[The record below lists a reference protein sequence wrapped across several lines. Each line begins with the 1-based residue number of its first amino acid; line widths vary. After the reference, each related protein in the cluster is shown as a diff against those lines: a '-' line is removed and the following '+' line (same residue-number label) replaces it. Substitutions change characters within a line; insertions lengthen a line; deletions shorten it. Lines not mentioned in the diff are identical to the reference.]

1 MSTTNYEAIGTIG
14 VSKNTAELLACE
26 KKLGE
31 VYCSMITVADR
42 LSFKDKRSAE
52 LFRELNKIVRKM
64 LISSIYTAGFMN
76 DYKVI

>member
-31 VYCSMITVADR
+31 VYCSMVTVADR
-42 LSFKDKRSAE
+42 MSFKDQSSDE
-52 LFRELNKIVRKM
+52 LFVKLNKIIRKM
-64 LISSIYTAGFMN
+64 LISSICTASFIN

>member
-52 LFRELNKIVRKM
+52 FFRELNKIVRKM
-64 LISSIYTAGFMN
+64 LISSICTAGFIN